1 MNEKSRRNSE
11 IPSVDPARFRALV
24 KASFIAIGADLFLV
38 ILKSV
43 LANTTGSAVIL
54 ADAWHSGGDFAV
66 SFTVLISI
74 IVNHRFREN
83 AWARNAE
90 GLVALLISAVLILG
104 SLKVISGVLGN
115 EAARFTLKPDIP
127 LVIAIAGISLA
138 SVIAFAMFRYKR
150 KIGKRHNSIA
160 FTAESIHTYSDFLTS
175 FGVWLTLMLG
185 YFGVHIERLMTFLV
199 GLAVLRIGFKL
210 FLQALRFFN
219 VSLKLRFRWEKLLP
233 GQIREKT
240 VGFWGTIQLGFN
252 RLIEAVTKVRFF
264 REEWLL
270 KNSRRILTV
279 NLFII
284 ALLYIG
290 TGFYAVLPYQTG
302 LELLFGKVQE
312 QNAPGLHYHI
322 PKPFGKV
329 ILVDTGVAARVES
342 GFRTVWNFEGQ
353 EPEAYLWEF
362 THSQGRYIR
371 VPEEAIIITGDEN
384 LVDVNVLCY
393 YRIVDPVQY
402 ALENDNAHEL
412 LRSLFCY
419 EVHATMGTY
428 HLDTL
433 LTSGRGLVQEQLKRN
448 MEELVQMVPLGVKIL
463 KVSMHEAHPPLE
475 VVPQYRSV
483 ASARERKNEIIHE
496 ANSYYNNLLPKS
508 RGKAR
513 ASIFYSEAF
522 AEERTAAAVGAGE
535 SFILKQANF
544 SRFKALQK
552 DRLWWE
558 MVEKVMSEKS
568 VIILPS
574 EAKRRIYTSEIKPGD
589 N

>member
-1 MNEKSRRNSE
+1 MNDKVQEHLEISETNPSRFN
-11 IPSVDPARFRALV
+11 ALV
-24 KASFIAIGADLFLV
+24 KASFIAISADIFLI

-43 LANTTGSAVIL
+43 LAKITGSAVLL
-54 ADAWHSGGDFAV
+54 ADAWHSGGDLAV

-74 IVNHRFREN
+74 VVNYRFREN

-90 GLVALLISAVLILG
+90 GLVAFIISVVLILG

-127 LVIAIAGISLA
+127 LVIAVAGISLA
-138 SVIAFAMFRYKR
+138 SVIAFAMFRFKR
-150 KIGKRHNSIA
+150 KTGKRYNSIA

-185 YFGVHIERLMTFLV
+185 YFGVHIERIMTFLI

-210 FLQALRFFN
+210 FLQALRFFKI
-219 VSLKLRFRWEKLLP
+219 SFKFRFKWEKLLP
-233 GQIREKT
+233 RQIAEKT
-240 VGFWGTIQLGFN
+240 VRFWGTIQGYSNNLKA
-252 RLIEAVTKVRFF
+252 AVGRMQFL
-264 REEWLL
+264 REEWLM
-270 KNSRRILTV
+270 KNGRRILTI
-279 NLFII
+279 NLILII
-284 ALLYIG
+284 LLYFG

-312 QNAPGLHYHI
+312 QNSPGLHYYI

-342 GFRTVWNFEGQ
+342 GFRTIWNYQQ
-353 EPEAYLWEF
+353 EPDAYLWEF

-384 LVDVNVLCY
+384 LVDVNVLCC
-393 YRIVDPVQY
+393 YRITDPVQY

-448 MEELVQMVPLGVKIL
+448 MEELVQIVPLGVKIL
-463 KVSMHEAHPPLE
+463 KVSMQEAHPPLE

-483 ASARERKNEIIHE
+483 ASARERKNEIIHK

-508 RGKAR
+508 RGEAR
-513 ASIFYSEAF
+513 ASILNSQAF
-522 AEERTAAAVGAGE
+522 AQERTASAVGAAE
-535 SFILKQANF
+535 SFTLKQVNF
-544 SRFKALQK
+544 NRFRNIQK

-558 MVEKVMSEKS
+558 TVEKVLSKKHI
-568 VIILPS
+568 IILPS
-574 EAKRRIYTSEIKPGD
+574 EAKRRIYTSEINPGD